1 MIRTYSGYSGSPSR
15 RDDLRNFRASP
26 TVQEFRR
33 RSFFRAF
40 SSVRECICA
49 CQAGCPRTEVKL
61 STLPQVSG
69 TLGHALGGQDVFV
82 ITVLALALVAA
93 VVLTA
98 VWSPDKERRKDA
110 LAVFD
115 RITRWRW

>member
-1 MIRTYSGYSGSPSR
+1 M
-15 RDDLRNFRASP
+15 
-26 TVQEFRR
+26 
-33 RSFFRAF
+33 
-40 SSVRECICA
+40 
-49 CQAGCPRTEVKL
+49 

-82 ITVLALALVAA
+82 ITVLALALALVAA

>member
-1 MIRTYSGYSGSPSR
+1 M
-15 RDDLRNFRASP
+15 
-26 TVQEFRR
+26 
-33 RSFFRAF
+33 
-40 SSVRECICA
+40 
-49 CQAGCPRTEVKL
+49 